1 LGRTVSGT
9 VLSAG
14 EWLACVK
21 VAEAD
26 GEFFRAYDAARQGLA
41 QHPEDL
47 ALRHRAVLAL
57 ARSGATKH
65 AQALYRELGLGG
77 CREKDIPELEA
88 RLLKDVALAAP
99 DGPERVPLLLAAAEK
114 YEDCYRRSGSYYPGI
129 NVANLRLLAGQA
141 ERATE
146 IAGEIVTRLKASPPP
161 TGEERFWVLA
171 TLVEAHVI
179 RGELEAAAEALSA
192 ALEASQGNHSW
203 LSTAARSIHNATRA
217 KRLPTDWLQ
226 AFAPPA
232 VIHYLGHIISA
243 PGKSGRFPARAESTV
258 SARIGELLQARGA
271 GFGYGSLAAG
281 AEILFAEALLARG
294 AQLHVV
300 LPFCLED
307 FVGHWVRPSGEDWVR
322 RFEACLAKAKSVR
335 FATEDEYLGDDTLH
349 VYNNRLAMGLA
360 VLTSQHLFAPL
371 EQIAVW
377 DGAGSPIDIGIWRK
391 SGRRQTIIS
400 VTPDAL
406 PLPKGKLAPPG
417 NRRRAR
423 AMLFGDVKG
432 FSRLTDRQ
440 LPNYITTVLGSVEQ
454 VCKAHHNQLLLANTW
469 GDGLFLV
476 FKRAHEAA
484 DCALDL
490 QTALSQLDFRTL
502 GLSDP
507 LALRI
512 GGHLGPVYET
522 LDPVLGHEN
531 FFGAHVSRA
540 ARIEPITPPGC
551 VYVTETFAA
560 ALALEHSEKF
570 ACDYVGMTEAA
581 KSYGSMRMFLLRSR
595 RRDGDMR
602 ESYPIAV

>member
-1 LGRTVSGT
+1 
-9 VLSAG
+9 VLSAS
-14 EWLACVK
+14 EWLASVK
-21 VAEAD
+21 SAEAD
-26 GEFFRAYDAARQGLA
+26 GEFFRAYDTARQGLA
-41 QHPEDL
+41 QHPDDL

-65 AQALYRELGLGG
+65 AQVLYRELRLGG
-77 CREKDIPELEA
+77 CQEKDVPELEA
-88 RLLKDVALAAP
+88 RLFKDVALAAP
-99 DGPERVPLLLAAAEK
+99 DGPERIPLLLAAAGK
-114 YEDCYRRSGSYYPGI
+114 YEDSYRRSGSYYPGI
-129 NVANLRLLAGQA
+129 NVANLRLLAGQP
-141 ERATE
+141 ERAAE
-146 IAGEIVTRLKASPPP
+146 IAGQIVTKLKALPPP

-179 RGELEAAAEALSA
+179 CGDLEAASEALAA
-192 ALEASQGNHSW
+192 ALEASQGNNSW

-226 AFAPPA
+226 TFAPPT

-243 PGKSGRFPARAESTV
+243 PGKSGRFPARDESIV
-258 SARIGELLQARGA
+258 AARIAELLQARGA

-300 LPFCLED
+300 LPFCLDD
-307 FVGHWVRPSGEDWVR
+307 FVGHWVRPSGDEWVR
-322 RFEACLAKAKSVR
+322 RFEVCLAKAKSVR
-335 FATEDEYLGDDTLH
+335 FATEDEYLGDDTLY

-360 VLTSQHLFAPL
+360 VLTSQHLFAPV

-377 DGAGSPIDIGIWRK
+377 DGARSPMDIWRK

-400 VTPDAL
+400 VTPDAM
-406 PLPKGKLAPPG
+406 PLRTGRTAPRA

-440 LPNYITTVLGSVEQ
+440 LPNYVTTVLGSVEQ
-454 VCKAHHNQLLLANTW
+454 VCKAHHNKVLLANTW

-476 FKRAHEAA
+476 FKRAHDAA

-490 QTALSQLDFRTL
+490 QRALTQLDFRTL

-581 KSYGSMRMFLLRSR
+581 KGYGSMRMFLLRSR
-595 RRDGDMR
+595 RRAEDTR
-602 ESYPIAV
+602 ESYPIVV